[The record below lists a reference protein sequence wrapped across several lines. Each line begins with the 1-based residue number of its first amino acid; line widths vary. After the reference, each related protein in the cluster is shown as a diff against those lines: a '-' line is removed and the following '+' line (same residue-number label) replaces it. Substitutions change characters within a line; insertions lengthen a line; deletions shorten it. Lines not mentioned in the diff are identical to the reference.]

1 MILRYTTPRCP
12 HRVSLS
18 IEPMTQRAA
27 QLRQQILDLS
37 AQYAAEML
45 SPAEFKPALSA
56 VPVSGKLIDG
66 GDVSAVV
73 DSALDAWFTTGRFA
87 EEFERKLARFVGV
100 RCASLV
106 NSGSSAN
113 LLAVSAL
120 TSSKLGDRRL
130 KPGDEVITVAAGFP
144 TTVNPIIQNG
154 LVPVFVDV
162 TVPSYE
168 IDVTQ
173 LEAAR
178 SEKTRAVIIAHTLG
192 NVFDLDAVVAFVR
205 KYDLWLIED
214 CCDALG
220 STWRGQRVGTF
231 GDIATFSFYPA
242 HHITMGE
249 GGAVVTDKP
258 SLQVLIESFRDWGRD
273 CWCDPGKDN
282 TCGKRF
288 DWQLGSL
295 PCGYDHKYTYSHIG
309 YNLKATD
316 MQAALGSSQIE
327 KLPMFIERRRENF
340 RYLHSAL
347 KQMEEHLLLPE
358 ATPGSDPSWF
368 GFPIGV
374 RNGAPFSRGDL
385 IRALDAK
392 KIGTRLLFGG
402 NLLRQPAYQGCTY
415 RVIGDLPN
423 TDFVMNNVFWVGV
436 YPGLTTK
443 MLDFVAESIFEFA
456 AGAKP
461 LPIFS

>member
-1 MILRYTTPRCP
+1 
-12 HRVSLS
+12 
-18 IEPMTQRAA
+18 MTQRAA